1 VTVAGASPG
10 NAGHPHPAS
19 AREAGW
25 AVAYVPVL
33 HEGYRRFLER
43 HARGGRCLVVGRELY
58 ADERP
63 LAKDIRALEPA
74 LVARALDAWGICDSV
89 AVLDQA
95 GAHTLAAEA
104 ARVGVCIAMPAE
116 DVSYALAKRFFER
129 CDVRF
134 DTVFLRW
141 DKTRTAQLL
150 GVAPQRVASTGELGE
165 ELRASAPGRVASTGQ
180 LEDDLQ
186 ASAPRPVADGGG
198 VVEELRAAAE
208 LEAARSID
216 WWRRVGA
223 AMRLAGGELLVA
235 HNEHQPHRLSA
246 YAVGDPRANFH
257 KGVALELSTAT
268 HAEARLIAQA
278 AREGLATQ
286 DGVLYVTDF
295 PCPPCA
301 KLIAAAG
308 IARLY
313 YREGYAV
320 LDGQDVLEAAGVE
333 IVRVD

>member
-1 VTVAGASPG
+1 MAGASPG
-10 NAGHPHPAS
+10 DAGQAHPAS

-150 GVAPQRVASTGELGE
+150 EVALQPVASTGELGE
-165 ELRASAPGRVASTGQ
+165 
-180 LEDDLQ
+180 D
-186 ASAPRPVADGGG
+186 
-198 VVEELRAAAE
+198 LRAAAE